1 MYTRLVAYALVAV
14 LTGAASAAGLSPP
27 VHAENSITPV
37 LSVPE
42 PERAQLTLSQRC
54 ARASVLIKNHQCGS
68 ISCDRALGMSLRA
81 GCRINYWGHTP
92 KYD

>member
-1 MYTRLVAYALVAV
+1 MYTRLVAYALVAA

-27 VHAENSITPV
+27 IHAENSVKPV
-37 LSVPE
+37 LSVPA
-42 PERAQLTLSQRC
+42 PAQLTLSQRC
-54 ARASVLIKNHQCGS
+54 AMASVLIKNHQCGS
-68 ISCDRALGMSLRA
+68 ISCDRALGMALRA

>member
-1 MYTRLVAYALVAV
+1 MYTRLVACPLVAV
-14 LTGAASAAGLSPP
+14 LTGAASAAGPSSPIN
-27 VHAENSITPV
+27 AENSITPV
-37 LSVPE
+37 LSVPA
-42 PERAQLTLSQRC
+42 PAPAQLTLSQRC
-54 ARASVLIKNHQCGS
+54 AMASVLIKNHQCGS

>member
-14 LTGAASAAGLSPP
+14 LTGAASAAGPSPP
-27 VHAENSITPV
+27 INAENSITPV
-37 LSVPE
+37 LSVPA
-42 PERAQLTLSQRC
+42 PAPAQLTLSQRC
-54 ARASVLIKNHQCGS
+54 AMASVLIKSHHCGS